1 MSPIHTSGRAS
12 PAASPTMLATDAFE
26 RGTMTHG
33 VTGSLAALSMLRL
46 ASPSLPIGG
55 FSYSQGLEPAIVAGW
70 VEDERSLV
78 DWLGSLIDSSL
89 ASYEAP
95 LCWRLFGAL
104 RSRHMRAALH
114 WHDDFLATRETAE
127 LRAETL
133 QMGYSLL
140 KLLTD
145 THDASGWVAGV
156 ARRRLD
162 ERRETALPL
171 AYGLASLAFGI
182 ERSAALQA
190 YAWTWLENQV
200 AAAIKAVPLGQQCGQ
215 RVFDALLPRLG
226 TALEQAPHRRESEW
240 SNFTPG
246 LALASSW
253 HETQYSRLFRS

>member
-1 MSPIHTSGRAS
+1 MGAM
-12 PAASPTMLATDAFE
+12 A
-26 RGTMTHG
+26 
-33 VTGSLAALSMLRL
+33 MLRL

-70 VEDERSLV
+70 VEDEASLV
-78 DWLGSLIDSSL
+78 SWLNALVDNAL

-104 RSRHMRAALH
+104 RSRHMSAALH
-114 WHDDFLATRETAE
+114 WHEDFLATRETAE

-145 THDASGWVAGV
+145 THDASGWVSDV
-156 ARRRLD
+156 ARRRLE

-171 AYGLASLAFGI
+171 AYGLAALAFGI
-182 ERSAALQA
+182 NRPAALQA

-200 AAAIKAVPLGQQCGQ
+200 AAAIKAVPLGQQTGQ
-215 RVFDALLPRLG
+215 RVFDAVLPRLAA
-226 TALEQAPHRRESEW
+226 ALEAAPHRRESDW
-240 SNFTPG
+240 SNATPG
-246 LALASSW
+246 LALASAW

>member
-1 MSPIHTSGRAS
+1 MVTQ
-12 PAASPTMLATDAFE
+12 T
-26 RGTMTHG
+26 
-33 VTGSLAALSMLRL
+33 VTGPVAALAMLRL

-70 VEDERSLV
+70 VADEQSLV

-104 RSRHMRAALH
+104 RSRHIRAAVH
-114 WHDDFLATRETAE
+114 WHEDFLASRETAE

-145 THDASGWVAGV
+145 THDASGWIAPM
-156 ARRRLD
+156 ARKRLAD
-162 ERRETALPL
+162 RRETALPL
-171 AYGLASLAFGI
+171 AFGMAALAFGI
-182 ERSAALQA
+182 DRPAALQA

-226 TALEQAPHRRESEW
+226 AALEQAPHRRETDW